1 MAEET
6 KKTAAEPAAETGS
19 PYSETGSRYYK
30 EASAHTEAGLL
41 RSEAETSVVEAGSPY
56 SETGSRYYKE
66 ASAHTEAG
74 SLRTEAETSV
84 AETEP
89 PRTEAAQ
96 AAPLY
101 SKAVEEGA
109 FAAAGV
115 DSAEE
120 ACEHALLAERA
131 RRGMPAEEQ
140 IESMCAAFKV
150 LGEPSRMKIL
160 LALLGGELCVY
171 HIAEAVGGN
180 QSNVSHQLRILKDA
194 RIVRSRRAGKNIL
207 YSVAD
212 EHVTAIVLMSRAH
225 AECR

>member
-1 MAEET
+1 M
-6 KKTAAEPAAETGS
+6 
-19 PYSETGSRYYK
+19 
-30 EASAHTEAGLL
+30 
-41 RSEAETSVVEAGSPY
+41 
-56 SETGSRYYKE
+56 
-66 ASAHTEAG
+66 EAG
-74 SLRTEAETSV
+74 SLRSETETSV

-89 PRTEAAQ
+89 PRSEAETPAAETEPPRSEAAQ

-109 FAAAGV
+109 FAAEGT

-160 LALLGGELCVY
+160 LALMGGELCVY

>member
-6 KKTAAEPAAETGS
+6 KKTAAEPAAEAGSLRSETETSVAETGS
-19 PYSETGSRYYK
+19 PYSETGS
-30 EASAHTEAGLL
+30 L
-41 RSEAETSVVEAGSPY
+41 RSETETP
-56 SETGSRYYKE
+56 
-66 ASAHTEAG
+66 
-74 SLRTEAETSV
+74 V
-84 AETEP
+84 AETETP
-89 PRTEAAQ
+89 VAETGSLHSEAVQ

-101 SKAVEEGA
+101 SKVVEEGA
-109 FAAAGV
+109 FAAEGV

-160 LALLGGELCVY
+160 LALMGGELCVY
-171 HIAEAVGGN
+171 HIAAAVGGN

-194 RIVRSRRAGKNIL
+194 RIVRSRRSGKNIL

-212 EHVTAIVLMSRAH
+212 EHVAAIVLMSRAH
-225 AECR
+225 AEHR